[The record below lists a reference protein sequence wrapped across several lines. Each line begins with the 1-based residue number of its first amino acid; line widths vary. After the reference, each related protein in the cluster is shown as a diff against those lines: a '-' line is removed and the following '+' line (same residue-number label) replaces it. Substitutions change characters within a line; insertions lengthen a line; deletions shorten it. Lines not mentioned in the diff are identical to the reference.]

1 LKMKRELGLFDAVMM
16 GLSGSIGFEIFVL
29 MDYAYFSLAGSGMVL
44 ALLLGGLINLLIM
57 FSYCELSAAIP
68 EVGGE
73 YTYTKAAYGGLVAFI
88 SGSLRWLASVF
99 GAALAALTFAQ
110 QLSYLFLRVAPAIE
124 GFVSAQTSLIAI
136 IVIIILAALDV
147 KGVRKAGMMIV
158 TIFLAIFAIFLAS
171 GLWRGLTPP
180 DVLPR
185 PLPEGLSGVLSAAA
199 YMFPMFF
206 GMRALVAGAA
216 QIKNPEKNVP
226 RAILLSALLIVPL
239 YLGVAYVAVGVVPL
253 GVYDEPF
260 LNLAAENIMP
270 GVGGILFAIAG
281 MVAGLSALGTSIAVQ
296 SSIARGMSRD
306 GYLPKIL
313 LSVHRRYGTPYVA
326 TIAGSLFIM
335 FLSVVGVEGVPF
347 LGYAASFGSILV
359 FALVNLSLL
368 RLRKKKPYLKRAF
381 KAPLYPFTP
390 IAGVV
395 MSLVLLVSPI
405 LLENF
410 YAISAL
416 MSGLGL
422 MVLVLLTYYLRMVG
436 RYRVRI
442 AVGGISLGMGIFT
455 ALLICLIET
464 GFVPIVL
471 SPVSLYVLIF
481 ISVIS
486 ILAGLLN
493 VTARTP
499 KIF

>member
-1 LKMKRELGLFDAVMM
+1 MKRELGLFAAVMM
-16 GLSGSIGFEIFVL
+16 GLSGAIGFEIFVL

-44 ALLLGGLINLLIM
+44 ALLLGGLVNLLIM

-88 SGSLRWLASVF
+88 SGCLRWLASVF
-99 GAALAALTFAQ
+99 GAALAALTFAR
-110 QLSYLFLRVAPAIE
+110 QLSYLFLKALPALQGI
-124 GFVSAQTSLIAI
+124 VSAQMPLIAI
-136 IVIIILAALDV
+136 VVIIILAALDV
-147 KGVRKAGMMIV
+147 KGVKKVGPLIV
-158 TIFLAIFAIFLAS
+158 TIFLAIFAIFLAG
-171 GLWRGLTPP
+171 GLWHGLAPP
-180 DVLPR
+180 DVLPE
-185 PLPEGLSGVLSAAA
+185 PLPEGLSGVFAATA
-199 YMFPMFF
+199 YVFPMFF

-216 QIKNPEKNVP
+216 QIKDPQKKVP
-226 RAILLSALLIVPL
+226 RAILLSALLIIPL
-239 YLGVAYVAVGVVPL
+239 YFSVAYVAVGVVPL
-253 GVYDEPF
+253 GDYNEPL
-260 LNLAAENIMP
+260 LNLAAENILP

-281 MVAGLSALGTSIAVQ
+281 MVASLSALGTSIAVQ

-313 LSVHRRYGTPYVA
+313 LSVHRRFGTPYVA
-326 TIAGSLFIM
+326 TIAGSLFIL
-335 FLSVVGVEGVPF
+335 FLSAVGAVEF

-368 RLRKKKPYLKRAF
+368 KLRKRKPYLKRAF

-390 IAGVV
+390 IAGVA
-395 MSLVLLVSPI
+395 MSIVLLVSPI
-405 LLENF
+405 FLGDVN
-410 YAISAL
+410 AISAL

-422 MVLVLLTYYLRMVG
+422 TVLVLLTYYLRMVG
-436 RYRVRI
+436 RYRVRV
-442 AVGGISLGMGIFT
+442 AVGGVSLGMGIFV
-455 ALLICLIET
+455 ALLTYLIET
-464 GFVPIVL
+464 GFVPITL
-471 SPVSLYVLIF
+471 SPVSLYILIF

-486 ILAGLLN
+486 ILAGLLH